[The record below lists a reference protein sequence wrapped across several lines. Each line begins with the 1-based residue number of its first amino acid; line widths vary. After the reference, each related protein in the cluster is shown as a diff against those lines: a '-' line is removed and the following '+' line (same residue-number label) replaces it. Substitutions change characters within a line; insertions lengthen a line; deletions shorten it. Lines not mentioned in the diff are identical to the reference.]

1 MTKLRRKTTIRGC
14 PMRSLDLPAMC
25 DICGKHRNRGNHQKC
40 SAERQR
46 LAQEG
51 KL

>member
-1 MTKLRRKTTIRGC
+1 MTKLRRKTNIRGY
-14 PMRSLDLPAMC
+14 PMGPIQCNVMC
-25 DICGKHRNRGNHQKC
+25 DICEKPRNRGNHQKC

>member
-1 MTKLRRKTTIRGC
+1 MTKLRRKSETRGG
-14 PMRSLDLPAMC
+14 PMRPINCQSRC
-25 DICGKHRNRGNHQKC
+25 DICNRPRNKGNHQKC

>member
-1 MTKLRRKTTIRGC
+1 MTKLRRTTTIRGG
-14 PMRSLDLPAMC
+14 PMRPLSLPALC

-46 LAQEG
+46 LMQE
-51 KL
+51 KES